1 MSHWNAFPHDA
12 AGFDYDGDKLWQ
24 HWERLHA
31 GDQEPWPDDVASQE
45 AWRAY
50 HRGDFQNAVA
60 LGLKAETAAG
70 INAANKAQAI
80 YATYLVEDEDE
91 KKELF
96 EEVADRAEIAAKE
109 YPDNINAHYQHA
121 YALGRYSQAIS
132 IAKALAQGIAGKCKT
147 SLDKTLALAPEHAEA
162 HIALGAYHA
171 EIIGKVGSMVGSLTY
186 GVSKD
191 ASEAHYRRA
200 LELIP
205 HSAIARIEFANG
217 LLALF
222 GNKKVKEAT
231 KLYEEASEGTPLD
244 AMEKLD
250 VEFAK
255 SELVDE

>member
-1 MSHWNAFPHDA
+1 MAKWTAFPHDSKSL
-12 AGFDYDGDKLWQ
+12 DYPGDQLWK

-31 GDQEPWPDDVASQE
+31 GDREPWPEDEASQE

-60 LGLKAETAAG
+60 LGLKAETASG
-70 INAANKAQAI
+70 MNAANKAQSI
-80 YATYLVEDEDE
+80 YATYLVDDEDE

-96 EEVADRAEIAAKE
+96 EEVVERAEMALKE
-109 YPDNINAHYQHA
+109 HPNSINAHYQHA

-132 IAKALAQGIAGKCKT
+132 IAKALTQGLAGKCKA
-147 SLDKTLALAPEHAEA
+147 SLDKTLALAPAHAEA

-191 ASEAHYRRA
+191 AAEAHYEKA

-205 HSAIARIEFANG
+205 HSAIARIEYGNG
-217 LLALF
+217 LLTMY

-231 KLYEEASEGTPLD
+231 RLYEAAAESDPKD
-244 AMEKLD
+244 AMEVLD

-255 SELVDE
+255 SELTDD

>member
-1 MSHWNAFPHDA
+1 MSKWKTFPHDA
-12 AGFDYDGDKLWQ
+12 SGFAYEGDALWKA
-24 HWERLHA
+24 WERLHA
-31 GDQEPWPDDVASQE
+31 GDQEPWPEDEASQD

-60 LGLKAETAAG
+60 LGLKAETASGMA
-70 INAANKAQAI
+70 AANKAQSI

-96 EEVADRAEIAAKE
+96 EEVADRAEVALKE
-109 YPDNINAHYQHA
+109 YPNSINAHYQHA

-132 IAKALAQGIAGKCKT
+132 IAKALAQGLAGKCKA
-147 SLDKTLALAPEHAEA
+147 SLDKTLALAPDHAEA

-191 ASEAHYRRA
+191 AAEAHYQKA
-200 LELIP
+200 LELISG
-205 HSAIARIEFANG
+205 SAIARIEYANG
-217 LLALF
+217 LLTMY
-222 GNKKVKEAT
+222 GNKKVKDAT
-231 KLYEEASEGTPLD
+231 ALYEEAAECEAAD
-244 AMEKLD
+244 AMERLD

-255 SELVDE
+255 SELSD

>member
-1 MSHWNAFPHDA
+1 MSKWNAFPHDA
-12 AGFDYDGDKLWQ
+12 TAFDYAGDKLWT

-31 GDQEPWPDDVASQE
+31 GDQEPWPEDEASQD

-60 LGLKAETAAG
+60 LGLKAETASG
-70 INAANKAQAI
+70 MNAANKAQSI
-80 YATYLVEDEDE
+80 YATYLVDDEDE

-96 EEVADRAEIAAKE
+96 EEVADRAEVAAKE
-109 YPDNINAHYQHA
+109 NPNNVNAHYQHA

-132 IAKALAQGIAGKCKT
+132 IAKALAQGLAGKCKV

-191 ASEAHYRRA
+191 ASEAHYA
-200 LELIP
+200 KAMELIP
-205 HSAIARIEFANG
+205 DSAIARIEYANG
-217 LLALF
+217 LLTLF
-222 GNKKVKEAT
+222 GNKRIKDAT
-231 KLYEEASEGTPLD
+231 KLYEAAAAREPLD
-244 AMEKLD
+244 AMERLD
-250 VEFAK
+250 VEFAR
-255 SELVDE
+255 SELTDD

>member
-1 MSHWNAFPHDA
+1 MSTWTPFPHDA
-12 AGFDYDGDKLWQ
+12 SALSYGGDKLWQ
-24 HWERLHA
+24 AWERLHA
-31 GDQEPWPDDVASQE
+31 GDQEPWPEDEASQE

-50 HRGDFQNAVA
+50 HRGDFQTAVA
-60 LGLKAETAAG
+60 LGLKAETASG
-70 INAANKAQAI
+70 MNAANKAQSI
-80 YATYLVEDEDE
+80 YATYLVEDEDA

-96 EEVADRAEIAAKE
+96 EEVADRAEVAAKE
-109 YPDNINAHYQHA
+109 NPNNINAHYQHA

-132 IAKALAQGIAGKCKT
+132 IAKALAQGIAGKCKA

-191 ASEAHYRRA
+191 AAEAHYEKA

-205 HSAIARIEFANG
+205 HSAIARIEYGNG
-217 LLALF
+217 LLTLY

-231 KLYEEASEGTPLD
+231 KLYEAAAECEPRD
-244 AMEKLD
+244 AMETLD
-250 VEFAK
+250 VAFAK
-255 SELVDE
+255 SELSDD

>member
-1 MSHWNAFPHDA
+1 MSNWKAFPHDA
-12 AGFDYDGDKLWQ
+12 AAFNYSRDDLWK

-31 GDQEPWPDDVASQE
+31 GDQEPWPEDEASQD

-60 LGLKAETAAG
+60 LGLKAETASG
-70 INAANKAQAI
+70 MNAANKAQSI
-80 YATYLVEDEDE
+80 YATYLVADEDE

-96 EEVADRAEIAAKE
+96 EEVVDRAEIATKE
-109 YPDNINAHYQHA
+109 YPNSINAHYQHA

-132 IAKALAQGIAGKCKT
+132 IAKALTQGLAGKCKA
-147 SLDKTLALAPEHAEA
+147 SLDHTLALAPEHAEA

-191 ASEAHYRRA
+191 ACEAHYQRA

-205 HSAIARIEFANG
+205 GSAIARIEYANG
-217 LLALF
+217 LLTIF
-222 GNKKVKEAT
+222 GNKKIKDAT
-231 KLYEEASEGTPLD
+231 ALYEEAAESTPLD

-255 SELVDE
+255 SELSD

>member
-1 MSHWNAFPHDA
+1 MSKWTAFPHDA
-12 AGFDYDGDKLWQ
+12 AAFDYDGDKLWKQ
-24 HWERLHA
+24 WERLHA
-31 GDQEPWPDDVASQE
+31 GDQEPWPEDEASQE

-60 LGLKAETAAG
+60 LGLKSETG
-70 INAANKAQAI
+70 SGMNAANKAQSI

-96 EEVADRAEIAAKE
+96 EEVADRAEVAAKE
-109 YPDNINAHYQHA
+109 NPNNINAHYQHA

-132 IAKALAQGIAGKCKT
+132 IAKALTQGIASKCKA
-147 SLDKTLALAPEHAEA
+147 SLDKTLSLAPEHAEA

-191 ASEAHYRRA
+191 ASEAHYEKA

-205 HSAIARIEFANG
+205 HSAIARIEYANG
-217 LLALF
+217 LLTLY
-222 GNKKVKEAT
+222 GNKKVKDAT
-231 KLYEEASEGTPLD
+231 KLYEEAAECQPLD
-244 AMEKLD
+244 AMEMLD

-255 SELVDE
+255 SELTDD